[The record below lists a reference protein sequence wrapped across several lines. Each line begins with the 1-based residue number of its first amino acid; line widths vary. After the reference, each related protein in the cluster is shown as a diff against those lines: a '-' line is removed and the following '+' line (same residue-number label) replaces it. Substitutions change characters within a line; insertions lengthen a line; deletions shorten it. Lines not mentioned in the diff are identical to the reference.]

1 MKERQ
6 HMSRIPFP
14 PMKRPLIAILRG
26 LKPGE
31 AEGVVGALIEAGFTA
46 IEIPLNSPDPF
57 RSIEIAAKMAP
68 QGCLIGAGTVLTEDQ
83 VEQLDAVGGR
93 LMVSPNVEPAV
104 ISIAAAKGMVTMPG
118 VFTPTEA
125 LAAAR
130 AGATGL
136 KFFPASV
143 LGPSGIQ
150 AIRAVLPA
158 DLEIAA
164 VGGVS
169 EENFADYARIGVR
182 SFGLGSS
189 LFKPGMDA
197 ADVARRAGATIEA
210 YDRVYGDGQ

>member
-1 MKERQ
+1 
-6 HMSRIPFP
+6 MSRIPFP
-14 PMKRPLIAILRG
+14 PMKHPLIAILRG

-31 AEGVVGALIEAGFTA
+31 TEDVVGALIETGFTA
-46 IEIPLNSPDPF
+46 IEIPLNSPEPF
-57 RSIEIAAKMAP
+57 RSIEIAVKMAP
-68 QGCLIGAGTVLTEDQ
+68 EGCLIGAGTVLTVAD
-83 VEQLDAVGGR
+83 VNRLADVGGR
-93 LMVSPNVEPAV
+93 LMVSPNVEPEV
-104 ISIAAAKGMVTMPG
+104 ISAAAAKGMVTMPG

-143 LGPSGIQ
+143 LGPAGIN
-150 AIRAVLPA
+150 AIRAILPA

-169 EENFADYARIGVR
+169 EKNFADYAAIGIR

-189 LFKPGMDA
+189 LYKPGMTGA
-197 ADVARRAGATIEA
+197 EARVRAVATIEA
-210 YDRVYGDGQ
+210 YDAVYGANR

>member
-1 MKERQ
+1 
-6 HMSRIPFP
+6 MSRIPFP
-14 PMKRPLIAILRG
+14 PMTYPLIAILRG

-31 AEGVVGALIEAGFTA
+31 TEEVVGALIETGFTA
-46 IEIPLNSPDPF
+46 IEIPLNSPEPF
-57 RSIEIAAKMAP
+57 RSIEIAVKMAP
-68 QGCLIGAGTVLTEDQ
+68 ENCLIGAGTVLTVDH
-83 VEQLDAVGGR
+83 VNRLADVGGR
-93 LMVSPNVEPAV
+93 LMVSPNVEPDV
-104 ISIAAAKGMVTMPG
+104 ISTAAAKGMVTMPG

-125 LAAAR
+125 LAAAK

-158 DLEIAA
+158 GLENSA

-169 EENFADYARIGVR
+169 DRNFADYAAIGLR

-189 LFKPGMDA
+189 LYKPGMSG
-197 ADVARRAGATIEA
+197 ADVRARAKATIEA
-210 YDRVYGDGQ
+210 YDAVYGVSR

>member
-1 MKERQ
+1 
-6 HMSRIPFP
+6 MSRIPFP
-14 PMKRPLIAILRG
+14 QMKYPLIAILRG
-26 LKPGE
+26 LKP
-31 AEGVVGALIEAGFTA
+31 AETVGVVGALLEAGFTA
-46 IEIPLNSPDPF
+46 IEIPLNSPEPF
-57 RSIEIAAKMAP
+57 RSIEIAVKMAP
-68 QGCLIGAGTVLTEDQ
+68 KGCLIGAGTVLTTDQ

-104 ISIAAAKGMVTMPG
+104 ISLAAAKGMVTMPG

-143 LGPSGIQ
+143 LGPSGIN
-150 AIRAVLPA
+150 AIRAVLPP

-169 EENFADYARIGVR
+169 EENFADYAKIGIR

-189 LFKPGMDA
+189 LYKPGMLA
-197 ADVARRAGATIEA
+197 ADVAGRARATIEA
-210 YDRVYGDGQ
+210 YDRVYGA

>member
-1 MKERQ
+1 MN
-6 HMSRIPFP
+6 RIPFP
-14 PMKRPLIAILRG
+14 PMKYPLIAILRG
-26 LKPGE
+26 LKPAE
-31 AEGVVGALIEAGFTA
+31 TEGVVGALIEHGFSA

-57 RSIEIAAKMAP
+57 RSIEIAVKMAP
-68 QGCLIGAGTVLTEDQ
+68 EGCLIGAGTVLTTEQ
-83 VEQLDAVGGR
+83 VEKLDAVGGR

-104 ISIAAAKGMVTMPG
+104 ISLAAEKGMVTMPG

-143 LGPSGIQ
+143 LGPSGIH
-150 AIRAVLPA
+150 AIRAILPPE
-158 DLEIAA
+158 LEIAA

-169 EENFADYARIGVR
+169 EANFGDYAKIGVK

-189 LFKPGMDA
+189 LYKPGMGA
-197 ADVARRAGATIEA
+197 AEVGARARATVEA
-210 YDRVYGDGQ
+210 YDRVYGGGQ